1 MILSKSGDS
10 LHDRQRQRHR
20 VHQSYRLAQKER
32 QIRWHYM
39 RRGIEEWRIEGN
51 SRRRH
56 SRPTD
61 VRECSKTIIW
71 LRSRVRG
78 PSGRGGL
85 ALLALSIVT
94 GHLSRV
100 YLLNF
105 YHCFGV
111 GYVSITPD
119 SRDVRHGEKFCF
131 VSNLVL
137 RTTGHARTVCSER
150 RRIRQNRHAENGIS
164 EPLFHRRAL
173 RFDSKVS
180 K

>member
-1 MILSKSGDS
+1 MTGRRDALWASGSICCQACPEGAAD
-10 LHDRQRQRHR
+10 Q
-20 VHQSYRLAQKER
+20 V
-32 QIRWHYM
+32 HYM

-51 SRRRH
+51 SDRRH

-85 ALLALSIVT
+85 ALLAMSIVT
-94 GHLSRV
+94 GRLSRV
-100 YLLNF
+100 SLLNF

-111 GYVSITPD
+111 GYVPITPD

-137 RTTGHARTVCSER
+137 RTTGHARTVGSER
-150 RRIRQNRHAENGIS
+150 QRTRQNRHENTIS
-164 EPLFHRRAL
+164 EPHFHCRAL
-173 RFDSKVS
+173 GFDSALRYLSRVG
-180 K
+180 